1 MNQADLVSII
11 TPSYNSKRFIEDT
24 VKSVQNQT
32 YTNWEMIIV
41 DDCSNDGT
49 REILTRLADLDDR
62 IKVFF
67 MNENSGAAI
76 ARNKALKEAKGK
88 FIAFLD
94 SDDMWHE
101 TKLEKQLAFM
111 RNKDIAFSFTEYELM
126 DEEGVLLNKKVEIPD
141 SIDYHGLLKNTIIG
155 CLTVMINRE
164 KTGYF
169 EMPNIRTR
177 QDFALWLS
185 ILKKGFTAYGLK
197 ETLSKYRV
205 VKGSISSNK
214 INAAKKTWYVF
225 REVEKLNLVYSSWCF
240 LNYSFQAIKKRL

>member
-49 REILTRLADLDDR
+49 REMLTRLADLDER

-94 SDDMWHE
+94 SDDMWHK

>member
-126 DEEGVLLNKKVEIPD
+126 DEEGVLLNKKVEIPA

>member
-67 MNENSGAAI
+67 LNENSGAAI

-111 RNKDIAFSFTEYELM
+111 RNKDVAFSFTEYELM

-185 ILKKGFTAYGLK
+185 ILKKGFTAHGLK

>member
-49 REILTRLADLDDR
+49 REMLTRLADLDER

-126 DEEGVLLNKKVEIPD
+126 DEEGVLLNKKVEIPA

>member
-1 MNQADLVSII
+1 
-11 TPSYNSKRFIEDT
+11 
-24 VKSVQNQT
+24 
-32 YTNWEMIIV
+32 
-41 DDCSNDGT
+41 
-49 REILTRLADLDDR
+49 LTRLADFDDR

-67 MNENSGAAI
+67 LNENSGAAI

-111 RNKDIAFSFTEYELM
+111 RNKDVAFSFTEYELM

-185 ILKKGFTAYGLK
+185 ILKKGFTAHGLK